1 MTQFDNTQKQILNL
15 LDGDFQQFI
24 YLTGAAGTGK
34 TTLIQNVVDKCSLKK
49 IIVAPTGVA
58 ALNIGGSTI
67 NSAFR
72 IGFDTFPVIQESND
86 PRFKKLLKKLD
97 LLIIDEVSMV
107 RAPMLDAIS
116 ETLKLYR
123 DSQEPF
129 GGIHVLACGDLF
141 QLPPVVK
148 DHEVNIIDEKYESI
162 YFFSSKS
169 YKEIESPSFLSLPTR
184 LDRVRT
190 RIFTRY

>member
-1 MTQFDNTQKQILNL
+1 MTKSVDMDGISSFEDILGGVLDL
-15 LDGDFQQFI
+15 LDSDEQQFI

-34 TTLIQNVVDKCSLKK
+34 TTLIEKVLDENNLKK
-49 IIVAPTGVA
+49 IVVAPTGVA

-86 PRFKKLLKKLD
+86 PRFKKLLKKLE
-97 LLIIDEVSMV
+97 LLIIDEISMV

-123 DSQEPF
+123 NSEEPF

-148 DHEVNIIDEKYESI
+148 DHEVNVIDEKYESV
-162 YFFSSKS
+162 YFFSSSK
-169 YKEIESPSFLSLPTR
+169 F
-184 LDRVRT
+184 
-190 RIFTRY
+190 